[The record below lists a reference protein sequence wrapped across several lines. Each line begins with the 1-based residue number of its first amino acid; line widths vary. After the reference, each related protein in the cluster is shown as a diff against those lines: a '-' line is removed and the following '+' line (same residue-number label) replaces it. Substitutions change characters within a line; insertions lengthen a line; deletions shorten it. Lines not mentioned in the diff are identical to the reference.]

1 PQAPA
6 LEDIGGQ
13 VTTGQ
18 QKTNIRPDDDTRGKT
33 IMTAQLPPAP
43 PPQWLRDLTTTPPTP
58 KPKTAIPD
66 PPGFTSSTKTTKTS
80 NKTSTTAARKPP
92 SPEEMDTLKLK
103 KAWEM
108 AIAPAKSL
116 PMNAFGMYMTGN
128 SLQIFSIMMVF
139 MLFKTPITA
148 LLNVQGTFA
157 RLETEGNKSQMVMVK
172 LAFIGCNLLALGL
185 GIWKVNGM
193 GLLPT
198 TRSDWLAWELPREP
212 IERAYFVPS

>member
-1 PQAPA
+1 
-6 LEDIGGQ
+6 
-13 VTTGQ
+13 
-18 QKTNIRPDDDTRGKT
+18 
-33 IMTAQLPPAP
+33 MTAQLPPAP

-66 PPGFTSSTKTTKTS
+66 PPGFTSSTKTTKSS
-80 NKTSTTAARKPP
+80 NKTTTTAARKPP

-193 GLLPT
+193 GLLPYVCPFLPMEVGVDERVYADFLPFFSRT

>member
-1 PQAPA
+1 MSQLHLVATTETDSRRTRNDNNDSPNSARSAASMAPRPHRRPTNPQTQNRHP
-6 LEDIGGQ
+6 
-13 VTTGQ
+13 
-18 QKTNIRPDDDTRGKT
+18 R
-33 IMTAQLPPAP
+33 
-43 PPQWLRDLTTTPPTP
+43 
-58 KPKTAIPD
+58 
-66 PPGFTSSTKTTKTS
+66 PPGLHLLHQNHQILQQNPS
-80 NKTSTTAARKPP
+80 TAARKPP

>member
-1 PQAPA
+1 
-6 LEDIGGQ
+6 
-13 VTTGQ
+13 
-18 QKTNIRPDDDTRGKT
+18 
-33 IMTAQLPPAP
+33 MTAQLPPAP

-66 PPGFTSSTKTTKTS
+66 PPGFTSSAAKNTKSS
-80 NKTSTTAARKPP
+80 NKSTSVAPRKPP

-157 RLETEGNKSQMVMVK
+157 RLDTDGNKSQMVMVK

>member
-1 PQAPA
+1 
-6 LEDIGGQ
+6 
-13 VTTGQ
+13 
-18 QKTNIRPDDDTRGKT
+18 
-33 IMTAQLPPAP
+33 MTAQLPPAP
-43 PPQWLRDLTTTPPTP
+43 PPQWLRDLTTAPPTP

-66 PPGFTSSTKTTKTS
+66 PPGFTSSTKTTKSS
-80 NKTSTTAARKPP
+80 NKTTSTAARKPP

-193 GLLPT
+193 GLLPYVFSLLPMQVGVDESVCADILPFLRT

>member
-1 PQAPA
+1 
-6 LEDIGGQ
+6 
-13 VTTGQ
+13 
-18 QKTNIRPDDDTRGKT
+18 
-33 IMTAQLPPAP
+33 MTAQLPPAP

-66 PPGFTSSTKTTKTS
+66 PPGFTSSTKTSKTS
-80 NKTSTTAARKPP
+80 NKTTSTAARKPP

-193 GLLPT
+193 GLLPYVFVLPKEVGVEMRECVLTFCFSSST